1 MYWII
6 IKQQFMENN
15 SWNYV
20 VRSLDSRALITGTS
34 PRISAFQFCSKSTF
48 SCTVWC
54 ILNAR
59 ISAYDSFSCALKS
72 RKLELVVIEFQRSPP
87 PLRMEWIEENRRRG
101 DRTVH
106 LWWNSWRIQLRNVY
120 SNKPSSH
127 WHLFNGHLP
136 CPKCFIR
143 LNYLLSD
150 ITFTNWLINE

>member
-72 RKLELVVIEFQRSPP
+72 RKLELLVIEFQRSPP

-120 SNKPSSH
+120 SKQTLVSLTS
-127 WHLFNGHLP
+127 FQ
-136 CPKCFIR
+136 R
-143 LNYLLSD
+143 
-150 ITFTNWLINE
+150 TFTMPKMFHSFKLSSFGYNVYKLAY

>member
-1 MYWII
+1 
-6 IKQQFMENN
+6 MENN

-34 PRISAFQFCSKSTF
+34 PRISAFQFCSKSTL

-59 ISAYDSFSCALKS
+59 ISAHAYDSFSCALKS
-72 RKLELVVIEFQRSPP
+72 RKLELRVIEFQRSSP
-87 PLRMEWIEENRRRG
+87 PLRIEWIEENRRRG

-120 SNKPSSH
+120 SKQTLVSLTS
-127 WHLFNGHLP
+127 FQ
-136 CPKCFIR
+136 R
-143 LNYLLSD
+143 
-150 ITFTNWLINE
+150 TFTMPKMFHSFKLFSFEYNLYKLAC